1 MSDFVKLSVP
11 AADPGLAVSAD
22 CSEVITSNHPEAG
35 IAVTE
40 EMNSLYIPHTLGL
53 SNPTSL
59 RTNTTSLTVSSHD
72 ANAACSSS
80 FNDNT
85 VLDGNITV
93 AGSTAKRMCDE
104 LDPCA
109 EPIVESVCPSQAD
122 DEVTAAVSKVTSAA
136 ELVNEQSTE
145 EQCRSDMVTFNL
157 PLEVIGACWF
167 MKRDTETCLQA
178 VTSNDGW
185 Y

>member
-1 MSDFVKLSVP
+1 MSDFDKLSVP
-11 AADPGLAVSAD
+11 PADSGLTDSAD
-22 CSEVITSNHPEAG
+22 CSEVITHNSPKAD

-40 EMNSLYIPHTLGL
+40 EINSSYVPNSLVITDP
-53 SNPTSL
+53 
-59 RTNTTSLTVSSHD
+59 TSLTVIGHD
-72 ANAACSSS
+72 ANAACGSSC
-80 FNDNT
+80 NDNA

-93 AGSTAKRMCDE
+93 AGSAAKRMCDE

-109 EPIVESVCPSQAD
+109 ESIVESIRPSQAD
-122 DEVTAAVSKVTSAA
+122 NEVTAAVSKVTSAVQ
-136 ELVNEQSTE
+136 LVSERSTE
-145 EQCRSDMVTFNL
+145 GQCRSNMVTFNL

-178 VTSNDGW
+178 ITSNDGL